1 MTARDGS
8 RPAPPHAP
16 AAAAPDRSLVARS
29 WYGTIRVATT
39 LYGALTGGVRVTGR
53 GNLPRAGGAV
63 LAANHLSYLDVFVLG
78 LGVPRP
84 LRYVARRGLF
94 VPVLGPLIRSVGGF
108 PIDNEGGGTAGLKE
122 ALRRLKGGSI
132 VLIFPEGTRSRDG
145 ELGPLKP
152 GIAALSRA
160 KVPFVPVAV
169 AGTFEAWPR
178 GRLVPRPHPIR
189 IHYGRPISP
198 EEQARLDPDALSALL
213 RDRLLA
219 AQRIARAGLA
229 RDLGRRPGTGTG
241 PARRVENG

>member
-1 MTARDGS
+1 MTDRAS
-8 RPAPPHAP
+8 PPPPSSPPPPAV
-16 AAAAPDRSLVARS
+16 DRSRLAML
-29 WYGTIRVATT
+29 WYGTVRVATT
-39 LYGALTGGVRVTGR
+39 LYCSLTGGVRVTGR
-53 GNLPRAGGAV
+53 GNLPRTGGA
-63 LAANHLSYLDVFVLG
+63 LLTANHLSYLDVFVLG

-152 GIAALSRA
+152 GIAALARA
-160 KVPFVPVAV
+160 RVPFVPVAV

-178 GRLVPRPHPIR
+178 GRLFPRPHPLR
-189 IHYGRPISP
+189 IHYGRPITP
-198 EEQARLDPDALSALL
+198 EEMARLDPDALTTLL
-213 RDRLLA
+213 RERLLA
-219 AQRIARAGLA
+219 CQRIARAGLA
-229 RDLGRRPGTGTG
+229 RDLGRSNP
-241 PARRVENG
+241 PAGAGDRV